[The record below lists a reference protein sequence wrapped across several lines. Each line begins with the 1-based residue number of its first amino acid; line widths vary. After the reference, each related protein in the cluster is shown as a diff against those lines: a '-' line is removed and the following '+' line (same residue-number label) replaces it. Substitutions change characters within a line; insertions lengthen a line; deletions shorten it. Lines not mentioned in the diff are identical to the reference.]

1 MNSEGDRNLPSL
13 IDQTGWGDLYQ
24 DYLSHSLT
32 TRLIPTNAGARLTE
46 ALVRYSN
53 VLSIAGQKR
62 RDYRNAKIVEES
74 FKCHK
79 N

>member
-1 MNSEGDRNLPSL
+1 MIEISPHLLTKRVGGIS
-13 IDQTGWGDLYQ
+13 IAF
-24 DYLSHSLT
+24 LSQSVDP
-32 TRLIPTNAGARLTE
+32 RTNAGARLTE

-74 FKCHK
+74 SKCHK